1 MFLILFAE
9 KKMKITILN
18 GENRPDK
25 TELGDYL
32 SEFASE
38 LSKLKNSTQ
47 IFTLSDMN
55 LKFCTGC
62 WSCWVKTP
70 GVCSQKDDGEI
81 IFKEVINSDWLIF
94 ASPIIAGFT
103 SAELKKITDRLIVL
117 IHPYIQ
123 IRNNE
128 CHHKKRYEKYPKIGL
143 ILELGKDTDEEDI
156 QIITDIYKRLALN
169 FHSELKFVIKTYTTN
184 SKQAA
189 HEIINY

>member
-1 MFLILFAE
+1 
-9 KKMKITILN
+9 MKVTILN
-18 GENRPDK
+18 GENRSK
-25 TELGDYL
+25 SESLKAYL
-32 SEFASE
+32 SDFATESSRLE
-38 LSKLKNSTQ
+38 NTTQ
-47 IFTLSDMN
+47 IFTLYDMD

-62 WSCWVKTP
+62 WSCWLKTP
-70 GVCSQKDDGEI
+70 GVCSQKDEGEI
-81 IFKEVINSDWLIF
+81 IFKEVINSDLLIF
-94 ASPIIAGFT
+94 ASPINAGFT

-128 CHHKKRYEKYPKIGL
+128 CHHKGRYKKYPKIGL
-143 ILELGKDTDEEDI
+143 VLEQGDDSDEEDI

-169 FHSELKFVIKTYTTN
+169 FHSELKFVFKTDTTN

>member
-1 MFLILFAE
+1 
-9 KKMKITILN
+9 MKITILN
-18 GENRPDK
+18 GEKR
-25 TELGDYL
+25 TEKAVISTYV

-38 LSKLKNSTQ
+38 SARLENPTK
-47 IFTLSDMN
+47 IFNLSDMN

-62 WSCWVKTP
+62 WSCWTKTP
-70 GVCSQKDDGEI
+70 GVCSQNDGAEI
-81 IFKEVINSDWLIF
+81 IFKEVINSDMLIF
-94 ASPIIAGFT
+94 ASPIKAGFT

-143 ILELGKDTDEEDI
+143 ILEPGKDTDEEDI
-156 QIITDIYKRLALN
+156 KIITDIYKRLALN
-169 FHSELKFVIKTYTTN
+169 FHSELKFVIKTDTTN

-189 HEIINY
+189 HEINNN

>member
-1 MFLILFAE
+1 MFLILFEE

-70 GVCSQKDDGEI
+70 GVCSQKDD
-81 IFKEVINSDWLIF
+81 
-94 ASPIIAGFT
+94 
-103 SAELKKITDRLIVL
+103 
-117 IHPYIQ
+117 
-123 IRNNE
+123 
-128 CHHKKRYEKYPKIGL
+128 
-143 ILELGKDTDEEDI
+143 
-156 QIITDIYKRLALN
+156 
-169 FHSELKFVIKTYTTN
+169 
-184 SKQAA
+184 
-189 HEIINY
+189 

>member
-1 MFLILFAE
+1 
-9 KKMKITILN
+9 MKITILN

-25 TELGDYL
+25 IEFGDYL

-38 LSKLKNSTQ
+38 LSKLENITQ
-47 IFTLSDMN
+47 IFTISDMD

-70 GVCSQKDDGEI
+70 GVCSQKDEGEI
-81 IFKEVINSDWLIF
+81 IFKEVINSDLLIF
-94 ASPIIAGFT
+94 ASPVIAGFT

-128 CHHKKRYEKYPKIGL
+128 CHHQKRYEKYPNIGL
-143 ILELGKDTDEEDI
+143 ILELGEDTDEEDI
-156 QIITDIYKRLALN
+156 QITTDIYKRLALN
-169 FHSELKFVIKTYTTN
+169 FHSELKFVIKTDTTN

>member
-1 MFLILFAE
+1 
-9 KKMKITILN
+9 MKITILN
-18 GENRPDK
+18 GENRRQSNSLSAFLSDFTLESSRLENPVHIFN
-25 TELGDYL
+25 L
-32 SEFASE
+32 SE
-38 LSKLKNSTQ
+38 
-47 IFTLSDMN
+47 MN

-62 WSCWVKTP
+62 WSCWTKTP
-70 GVCSQKDDGEI
+70 GVCSQQDNAEI
-81 IFKEVINSDWLIF
+81 IFKEVINSDLLIF

-128 CHHKKRYEKYPKIGL
+128 CHHQKRYEKYPNIGL
-143 ILELGKDTDEEDI
+143 ILELGENTDEEDI
-156 QIITDIYKRLALN
+156 QITTDIYKRLALN
-169 FHSELKFVIKTYTTN
+169 FHSELKFVIKTDKTN